1 MQRRN
6 LQAIFFKE
14 RQDSLQE
21 ILAVNKINTVYELF
35 INEVVSEVF
44 REMISVSPFKLL
56 DFEKLPKS
64 NTTTRWNSKGVFAS
78 IVTRTIVKK
87 KCLTNSLIKAYNCLT
102 ELNLIPPNLIN
113 VSQEHSKKHIKVVND
128 LYITDNKDL
137 FGLYFYA

>member
-87 KCLTNSLIKAYNCLT
+87 KCLTNCLIKAYNCLT